1 MEGVAAQQTALVALS
16 DLGSAAGK
24 SRALSEGLWGR
35 AFLTAYNSASDG
47 ERLRMAEG
55 LGKGA
60 GLALL
65 AVPMADA
72 FDFTQSQFQRILSN
86 YLGLDGAIS
95 IPHTHHCG
103 GGVTRVLTQGTVNHL
118 QVWAELGPTQ
128 RGPRCAVTLG
138 SSKRSHQR
146 GCSGDSTYGWRRRH
160 LRCGRG
166 LLRSILQGEG

>member
-1 MEGVAAQQTALVALS
+1 
-16 DLGSAAGK
+16 
-24 SRALSEGLWGR
+24 
-35 AFLTAYNSASDG
+35 
-47 ERLRMAEG
+47 MAEG

-86 YLGLDGAIS
+86 YLGLDGAIR

-103 GGVTRVLTQGTVNHL
+103 GGATRVLTQGTVNHL
-118 QVWAELGPTQ
+118 QVCPVLGQ
-128 RGPRCAVTLG
+128 NSVLHNAVRDVLSHLLG

-146 GCSGDSTYGWRRRH
+146 GCIGDSTYGWRRRH
-160 LRCGRG
+160 IRCGRG
-166 LLRSILQGEG
+166 LLRSILQGEGYLGSLNRHNRI

>member
-1 MEGVAAQQTALVALS
+1 
-16 DLGSAAGK
+16 
-24 SRALSEGLWGR
+24 
-35 AFLTAYNSASDG
+35 
-47 ERLRMAEG
+47 MAEG

-86 YLGLDGAIS
+86 YLGLDGSTS

-118 QVWAELGPTQ
+118 QVCVPSAWTELSPTQ
-128 RGPRCAVTLG
+128 CGPRCAVALG
-138 SSKRSHQR
+138 GSKWSH
-146 GCSGDSTYGWRRRH
+146 
-160 LRCGRG
+160 
-166 LLRSILQGEG
+166 